1 MLIAMDGIYTG
12 LAIAPVCI
20 VVVLA
25 VWVVCSSCQ
34 KTRELRIENERLI
47 AENEII

>member
-1 MLIAMDGIYTG
+1 MDGIYTG

-20 VVVLA
+20 IVVLA
-25 VWVVCSSCQ
+25 VWVIYASFQ